1 MKYHL
6 EENPDV
12 DVLEE
17 EEIDAEEL
25 LSLEN
30 HIVIWNDDVN
40 TFDWVISTLIDVCDH
55 QLEQAQQCANIIHN
69 NGKCS
74 VKRGSFKKL
83 KPLLEAIL
91 ERKISATIE

>member
-12 DVLEE
+12 DVMEE
-17 EEIDAEEL
+17 EEIDAESIV
-25 LSLEN
+25 SLEN
-30 HIVIWNDDVN
+30 HLVIWNDDVN
-40 TFDWVISTLIDVCDH
+40 TFQWVEKTLMEVCGH
-55 QLEQAQQCANIIHN
+55 SELQAMQCSMIIHN

-74 VKRGSFKKL
+74 VKQGGYKKL